1 MSFDNLS
8 EAVKVKFPTVA
19 QLVALFE
26 AELADFAKLKS
37 TRQGDAL
44 EVRLQCTAS
53 RWKLHTGDPSY
64 DTDHKGHWGASQIS
78 PDDDET
84 ALREIAADMIEQVRD
99 SVAQT
104 EESVR
109 QIAADPTLLLTAV
122 EEGLIDG
129 SEADALDESKS
140 DFVKQVREKGST
152 ALRPIDPD
160 EYPPIKNM
168 EGPFRFRTGRI
179 LYYDPREGQYYDS
192 KRDMYLPREER
203 VEHVSESTS
212 NPVADCVAL
221 AEGAPVSLKT
231 IRESCVSY
239 DLSEPQVLAT
249 VARMV
254 FEGALTHIRGEGYV
268 LNEAYVKKGSRVRLS
283 QKRHGAEADGVEGT
297 VVKVLGM
304 RHNPVLGDVDHFMVK
319 WDDVSQPQQ
328 VALDDIE
335 LV

>member
-1 MSFDNLS
+1 
-8 EAVKVKFPTVA
+8 
-19 QLVALFE
+19 
-26 AELADFAKLKS
+26 
-37 TRQGDAL
+37 
-44 EVRLQCTAS
+44 
-53 RWKLHTGDPSY
+53 
-64 DTDHKGHWGASQIS
+64 
-78 PDDDET
+78 
-84 ALREIAADMIEQVRD
+84 
-99 SVAQT
+99 
-104 EESVR
+104 
-109 QIAADPTLLLTAV
+109 
-122 EEGLIDG
+122 
-129 SEADALDESKS
+129 
-140 DFVKQVREKGST
+140 
-152 ALRPIDPD
+152 
-160 EYPPIKNM
+160 M

-328 VALDDIE
+328 VALSDIE